1 MRHVMLMIA
10 ALAVFTP
17 LAAAAYTVD
26 AEIPAGN
33 IVVKSI
39 EGVDGDQGKNC
50 RPYDHCRDYNDDRP
64 SIYPEVR
71 AIRAMMAA

>member
-33 IVVKSI
+33 IVVKS
-39 EGVDGDQGKNC
+39 
-50 RPYDHCRDYNDDRP
+50 
-64 SIYPEVR
+64 
-71 AIRAMMAA
+71 